1 MNNEIWSADRIKEL
15 TMEKLPKK
23 SVQYNKMLRRAS
35 VIAGVAAAVA
45 MSGIG
50 VYAAFTYLSPSEVA
64 NELNYPE
71 VAKQFEIQTS
81 LTQGA
86 ETDTTGGVEASAIA
100 AEPVSITSG
109 DYTFTLLGVTS
120 GADLT
125 VMREDAEAGRT
136 YAVVAIENA
145 DGTPFDSE
153 TYYEPGNE
161 GIHGFFVSPLI
172 HGREP
177 WKGGA
182 IVQLGGGATERIID
196 GKIYRLINCDNIEIF
211 AKTGVSLA
219 VSTGSFY
226 NTQAFDYNAET
237 GLTTAKDFDGSSAV
251 FELPLDPALGDSEK
265 AAAYW
270 ENFEK
275 EATATAPPTAP
286 DLPFLG
292 DDFAA
297 ADWEDVTIV
306 PGTTQILTRDDN
318 GAVTYK
324 FDEIEG
330 IGSGDITAR
339 LVDLLRSGNGNT
351 SWIVAGGE
359 MVNDDGSFSLYGVR
373 FTLNTTDGSVTAE
386 LVIPNN
392 LP

>member
-1 MNNEIWSADRIKEL
+1 MNNNEIWSAKRIKEL

-35 VIAGVAAAVA
+35 VLAAIAAAVA
-45 MSGIG
+45 LSGIG
-50 VYAAFTYLSPSEVA
+50 VYAAITYLSPADVA

-71 VAKQFEIQTS
+71 LAKQFEVQTS
-81 LTQGA
+81 FTEGINDSGETGA
-86 ETDTTGGVEASAIA
+86 AVA
-100 AEPVSITSG
+100 AEPESITSG
-109 DYTFTLLGVTS
+109 DYTFTFLGITS
-120 GADLT
+120 GADLN
-125 VMREDAEAGRT
+125 VMHMNADEAQT

-145 DGTPFDSE
+145 DGTPFDKE

-182 IVQLGGGATERIID
+182 IAQLGGAATERIID
-196 GKIYRLINCDNIEIF
+196 GKIYRLVECDNIEIF

-219 VSTGSFY
+219 VSTGAFY
-226 NTQAFDYNAET
+226 NTEAFDYNAET

-251 FELPLDPALGDSEK
+251 FELPLDPALGDPEA

-270 ENFEK
+270 DNFER
-275 EATATAPPTAP
+275 EMTATAPPAP
-286 DLPFLG
+286 ELPFLG
-292 DDFAA
+292 DDFGG

-306 PGTTQILTRDDN
+306 EGTTQILTPGDN
-318 GAVTYK
+318 GVINYK
-324 FDEIEG
+324 FSEIEG
-330 IGSGDITAR
+330 IDSENITVG
-339 LVDLLRSGNGNT
+339 LGDLLRDGRGKT
-351 SWIVAGGE
+351 SWIVSGGE
-359 MVNDDGSFSLYGVR
+359 KVNDDGSYSLYGVR
-373 FTLNTTDGSVTAE
+373 FTLNTTDGTIIAE

-392 LP
+392 LS